1 MKVVVG
7 LGNPGK
13 EYERDRHNIGFMVV
27 DAFARKHGF
36 EFRRRK
42 FRSALAE
49 GRFGSGK
56 LLLSKPLTF
65 MNLSGEAVAP
75 LAAFYKLP
83 SESLLVVADDLDIP
97 LGEIR
102 LRPKGGSGGHNGLKS
117 IIEHLGTR
125 EFPRLRIGI
134 GRPPAGVDPADYV
147 LQPFSP
153 EEVPVVDLVVE
164 RAVEAIETWILRGIE
179 TAMNEFNRKP
189 IARQDD

>member
-42 FRSALAE
+42 FRSTLAE
-49 GRFGSGK
+49 GRFGPEK

-75 LAAFYKLP
+75 LVAFYKLP

-117 IIEHLGTR
+117 IIDHLGTR

-153 EEVPVVDLVVE
+153 EEIPVVELVVE
-164 RAVEAIETWILRGIE
+164 RAVGAIETWILRGIE

>member
-13 EYERDRHNIGFMVV
+13 EYERDRHNIGFVVV

-42 FRSALAE
+42 FRSTLAE
-49 GRFGSGK
+49 GRFGSEK

-117 IIEHLGTR
+117 IIDHLGTR

-153 EEVPVVDLVVE
+153 EEIPVVELVVE
-164 RAVEAIETWILRGIE
+164 RAVGAIETWILRGIE